1 MAAFDTARESNIAGK
16 SLELQVR
23 EILGV
28 NVAYIK
34 EAM

>member
-1 MAAFDTARESNIAGK
+1 MAFLTLQENLTSQEK